1 MLHNKYFEL
10 LKQFLGDYNRE
21 VYGRELIG
29 KVGLSQKGIAI
40 ALEELEG
47 EAVLRSRKQGTLK
60 YYRLNTDNTE
70 IKDII
75 AITELTKKIG
85 FLSKHRKIA
94 HSLRDLKNEGRI
106 AGIFGSYAKGTQK
119 EDSDI
124 DLFII
129 GEGTG
134 RGYVQE
140 GKKLG
145 LTISVKHFKKN
156 EWAKLIRQ
164 KNSLCREIISSHILL
179 SGTEEFINLTWR
191 NYYGF
196 N

>member
-29 KVGLSQKGIAI
+29 KASMSQKGIAL
-40 ALEELEG
+40 ALEELEKKG
-47 EAVLRSRKQGTLK
+47 ILKSRKRGNMK

-94 HSLRDLKNEGRI
+94 HALHDLKGDDRI
-106 AGIFGSYAKGTQK
+106 VGIFGSYAKGTQK

-129 GEGTG
+129 GKRTG
-134 RGYVQE
+134 REYAQE
-140 GKKLG
+140 GKKLR
-145 LTISVKHFKKN
+145 LNISVKHFKKN
-156 EWAKLIRQ
+156 EWAKLIMQ
-164 KNSLCREIISSHILL
+164 KNSLCREIISNHALL
-179 SGTEEFINLTWR
+179 YGTEKFISLAWR
-191 NYYGF
+191 HYYGF